1 MSEYSSSWKSSSST
15 ECQEILAS
23 GEVTFPGERGSEVS
37 SRRRNRYL
45 EVRTTLTFSELGKED
60 RRSLRNESTLSS
72 DTDASSDVVS
82 TDDSLGDTSS
92 SKNGD
97 GSGSG
102 RLELVLED
110 DETEELKTRL
120 GLLSVSEEKG

>member
-1 MSEYSSSWKSSSST
+1 M
-15 ECQEILAS
+15 
-23 GEVTFPGERGSEVS
+23 
-37 SRRRNRYL
+37 
-45 EVRTTLTFSELGKED
+45 RTTLTCSELGKED
-60 RRSLRNESTLSS
+60 RRGLRNESTLSS

-120 GLLSVSEEKG
+120 GLLSASEEKG